1 MKNLKK
7 TNSNA
12 GQSNADVQKPQKHD
26 VNLQKNSTLYFQVG
40 LILCLLATYGLFE
53 MNFESK
59 NYNIAQVV
67 PDDELTEINIEN
79 FKVYVEEVKKVDPIQ
94 PVQKLGDK
102 DPIVKDDNFV
112 ETIKKTVISTTQKT
126 DNIID
131 ASKFTEVAKPVDP
144 LPEIFDMRNVEV
156 VPVYPGCEK
165 EKTNKGRVKC
175 MSTKL
180 SKLVQ
185 RKFNTD
191 IASDL
196 GLSGK
201 QKIDVQ
207 FKIDNT
213 GKITEIKTRA
223 PYTQLEKEA
232 QRIAK
237 KIPAMTPGMQRKKP
251 VSVIYNLPII
261 FKVD

>member
-7 TNSNA
+7 TNSSA

-59 NYNIAQVV
+59 NYNITQVV
-67 PDDELTEINIEN
+67 PDDEPHEIDIEN
-79 FKVYVEEVKKVDPIQ
+79 FKVYVEEVKKIDLIE

-102 DPIVKDDNFV
+102 DPIVKEDDFV
-112 ETIKKTVISTTQKT
+112 ETFKKTVISEAEKT
-126 DNIID
+126 DNIVD
-131 ASKFTEVAKPVDP
+131 ASKFTEVVKPVDP

-175 MSTKL
+175 MSIKL

-191 IASDL
+191 VASDL

-223 PYTQLEKEA
+223 PYSQLEKEA
-232 QRIAK
+232 ERVAI
-237 KIPAMTPGMQRKKP
+237 KIPAMTPGMQRKNQSQLFITYQLYLK
-251 VSVIYNLPII
+251 
-261 FKVD
+261 